1 MTKLP
6 ESCIMKKTNF
16 VTTTDGEA
24 HAVQDL
30 NFAQMQKMQKE
41 LQEKYK
47 AIWRPDTP
55 ENGARQL
62 LWMYGEMAEV
72 ADVIK
77 KKGEAA
83 IMDDPQVRRH
93 FVEEMCDVMMYFS
106 DVMLCFGVTPEELTD
121 IYVQKHERNMNRW

>member
-1 MTKLP
+1 M
-6 ESCIMKKTNF
+6 
-16 VTTTDGEA
+16 
-24 HAVQDL
+24 QDL
-30 NFAQMQKMQKE
+30 NFPQMQKMQKE

-72 ADVIK
+72 ADIIK

-106 DVMLCFGVTPEELTD
+106 DVMLCFGVTPEELAD
-121 IYVQKHERNMNRW
+121 IYMQKHERNMKRW